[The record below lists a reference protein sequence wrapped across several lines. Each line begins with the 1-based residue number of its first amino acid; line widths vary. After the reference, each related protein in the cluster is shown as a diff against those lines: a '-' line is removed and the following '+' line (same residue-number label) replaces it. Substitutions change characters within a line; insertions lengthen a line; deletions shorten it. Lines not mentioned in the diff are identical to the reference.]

1 MAAPRVLVVFDY
13 DYSLVDVDSE
23 IFMVQMLYPEL
34 LLEFQD
40 TTMTWSELVK
50 EVSRRLYV
58 DRPHITADVIKT
70 TAARVPVQRKM
81 LDALRL
87 AAESFGVE
95 VKIVS
100 DANTVYI
107 QSLLDH
113 YELSAHVSEVVTNPA
128 RFDDDDGSGNGR
140 RLRVDPHHPSDS
152 EPHGCPHCPLNMC
165 KGRILNEILQR
176 KDPFARVLYVGDGAG
191 DFCPATRLSK
201 NDMVFARQDDLEGGK
216 SFELLAKI
224 NAHRDQ
230 VHASVV
236 PWISGEDIYT
246 RFHEFFKA
254 QSAGMQ

>member
-1 MAAPRVLVVFDY
+1 MVTPASPNPATTSDTSSKMTAPRVLVVFDY
-13 DYSLVDVDSE
+13 DCSLVDVDSE

-34 LLEFQD
+34 LTELQD
-40 TTMTWSELVK
+40 TTMTWSELAK
-50 EVSRRLYV
+50 EMSRRLYV
-58 DRPHITADVIKT
+58 DRPHITADIIKT
-70 TAARVPVQRKM
+70 TAAQVPVQSKM

-87 AAESFGVE
+87 AAETFGAE

-128 RFDDDDGSGNGR
+128 RFDDGIGNGR
-140 RLRVDPHHPSDS
+140 HLRVEPHHPSDS

-165 KGRILNEILQR
+165 KGRILDEILQR
-176 KDPFARVLYVGDGAG
+176 KEPFACVL
-191 DFCPATRLSK
+191 
-201 NDMVFARQDDLEGGK
+201 NDMVFARQDDLKGGK

-236 PWISGEDIYT
+236 PWSSGEDIYAH
-246 RFHEFFKA
+246 FHEFFKTH
-254 QSAGMQ
+254 SAETY